1 MILTV
6 ELGTQIRTFS
16 NFLSLDEVHCI
27 LKVLFLFEFDEQGT
41 QLQKTFENTL
51 QLVEKSLPEIW
62 TLPCQQNSATPVSFF
77 CGQYVCILY
86 IYIYSYF
93 HRLLYSHNSKHI
105 PCLKLSY
112 LSFMFGLLVELCL
125 PVEN

>member
-27 LKVLFLFEFDEQGT
+27 LKVLFLFEFDEQGM

-77 CGQYVCILY
+77 VDNMCVYY
-86 IYIYSYF
+86 IYTYIVIFTGYYIHTIQNTF
-93 HRLLYSHNSKHI
+93 LA
-105 PCLKLSY
+105 
-112 LSFMFGLLVELCL
+112 
-125 PVEN
+125 